1 MIAEAKIELEAGA
14 HIDDNV
20 VLGILDCRDGKL
32 TTVSKP
38 EWSDEM
44 IEKMTPAAGAWLEQ
58 QVRRYHDGCQYVQMR
73 ATEARDL
80 HMYTDASLQNP
91 PPGIIMPEY
100 VT

>member
-38 EWSDEM
+38 EWG
-44 IEKMTPAAGAWLEQ
+44 TG
-58 QVRRYHDGCQYVQMR
+58 RF
-73 ATEARDL
+73 
-80 HMYTDASLQNP
+80 
-91 PPGIIMPEY
+91 
-100 VT
+100 